1 MKSSSIKACFILF
14 VIGVAFFPFILRADD
29 WILYAASNAGEDPGL
44 ASRDWYVLNKK
55 KPVPDI
61 EAMALHYYDRESIGG
76 NFDFP
81 GGIFRVWEKYVVQRN
96 TKSYEEAK
104 AEVEKEEEKR
114 LKRTITALDYAR
126 LFPLAV
132 NRATKEVQTLYEINC
147 DSTEFIIL
155 EVNHY
160 DKDGNRM
167 TRETNMDMELWYPIE
182 SDTVMNVLFQKIC
195 VKRESL
201 YLN

>member
-1 MKSSSIKACFILF
+1 MKSPSIKSFLILF
-14 VIGVAFFPFILRADD
+14 VMGVALFPFILRADD
-29 WILYAASNAGEDPGL
+29 WILYAASNAGDDPGM

-55 KPVPDI
+55 KPVSDV
-61 EAMALHYYDRESIGG
+61 EAMAFHYYDRESVGG

-104 AEVEKEEEKR
+104 TEVEKEEERR
-114 LKRTITALDYAR
+114 LKRTITALDYAW
-126 LFPLAV
+126 LFPRAV

-147 DSTEFIIL
+147 DSGEFIIL

-167 TRETNMDMELWYPIE
+167 TRETNMNMELWYPIE
-182 SDTVMNVLFQKIC
+182 PDTVMQAFFQKIC
-195 VKRESL
+195 RERE
-201 YLN
+201 

>member
-1 MKSSSIKACFILF
+1 MTSLSMKAAYILLI
-14 VIGVAFFPFILRADD
+14 VGMALFPIMMRADD

-44 ASRDWYVLNKK
+44 ASRDWFVLNKQRLL
-55 KPVPDI
+55 PET
-61 EAMALHYYDRESIGG
+61 EALVLHYYDQESVGG
-76 NFDFP
+76 NFNFP
-81 GGIFRVWEKYVVQRN
+81 GGIFRVWEKYIIQRG

-104 AEVEKEEEKR
+104 AEVEKESEKR
-114 LKRTITALDYAR
+114 LKRKITALDYAW

-147 DSTEFIIL
+147 DSSEFIIL

-167 TRETNMDMELWYPIE
+167 TREINMNMELWYPIE
-182 SDTVMNVLFQKIC
+182 PETVMEAFFRKIC
-195 VKRESL
+195 KQ
-201 YLN
+201 